1 MKLTFKDILF
11 SNESLETLQSLE
23 LTNSKESDL
32 EAFELTENEIGNAF
46 GKSLKELRLYKKLSL
61 AKLGKLI
68 DIPPQTLNRYEH
80 GINIPTITQALK
92 ISSFFEINNETMIL
106 YGLIPYKKDFNII
119 KHYEIRQL
127 TLKFYREQG
136 II

>member
-61 AKLGKLI
+61 AKLGK
-68 DIPPQTLNRYEH
+68 
-80 GINIPTITQALK
+80 
-92 ISSFFEINNETMIL
+92 
-106 YGLIPYKKDFNII
+106 II
-119 KHYEIRQL
+119 
-127 TLKFYREQG
+127 
-136 II
+136 